1 MNGILYAELYA
12 AFITRDTH
20 SSFYLRG
27 ILITNASGTCTED
40 NLCMKKTIALN
51 IYLCCNVLVLN
62 DKGEAGMLIKD
73 QNRAPLFEA
82 LKDYHAKNVIPFDV
96 PGHKHGAGLPELAG
110 YVGKKVLEI
119 DVNAME
125 CLDNI
130 SNPIG
135 VIKEAEELA
144 AQAYGAANAFFL
156 VNGTT
161 SGVQAMIMAACR
173 PGEKVILPRNAH
185 KSAIAGMILSGA
197 VPIYIQPE
205 INEDLG
211 IAMGITESSVR
222 QAIASNP
229 DARAVFVIHPTYY
242 GAVSDLSAIV
252 KIAHQ
257 HEIAVLADEAHGAHF
272 RFHPQ
277 LPVSAM
283 ELGADASASSTHKTG
298 GSLTQSSLLLMRDS
312 MLDPNYMKTT
322 LNLTQTTSASY
333 LLMGSIDIA
342 RKQLA
347 TRGRD
352 ILGKVLD
359 IVCRAKEELNTV
371 DGLYAFGRELVGSP
385 GVFDY
390 DDTKLGVN
398 VRKLGLSG
406 YETEKLL
413 RKEYNIQV
421 ELADMYNILAITA
434 VGDTEGSVGTLV
446 QALKDI
452 AKRHRNGEIR
462 EITRN
467 MLKNPEIVVSPRDAY
482 YSSKKSVKLEDAVG
496 SVSGE
501 SIMVYPPGIPLVTP
515 GEMITREIVE
525 YAKMLKAEECMLQG
539 TQDPYADKIL
549 VLGR

>member
-1 MNGILYAELYA
+1 L
-12 AFITRDTH
+12 
-20 SSFYLRG
+20 
-27 ILITNASGTCTED
+27 
-40 NLCMKKTIALN
+40 
-51 IYLCCNVLVLN
+51 
-62 DKGEAGMLIKD
+62 DKE
-73 QNRAPLFEA
+73 QNRVPLFEA
-82 LKDYHAKNVIPFDV
+82 LKDYHSRNVIPFDV
-96 PGHKHGAGLPELAG
+96 PGHKHGAGLPELAD
-110 YVGKKVLEI
+110 YVGKKMLEI

-135 VIKEAEELA
+135 VIREAEALA
-144 AQAYGAANAFFL
+144 ARAYGADNAFFL

-173 PGEKVILPRNAH
+173 PGEKIILPRNAH

-205 INEDLG
+205 INGDLG
-211 IAMGITESSVR
+211 IAMGITADSIK
-222 QAIASNP
+222 QAIESHP
-229 DARAVFVIHPTYY
+229 DARAIFVIHPTYY
-242 GAVSDLSAIV
+242 GAVSDLAAIA
-252 KIAHQ
+252 KIAHRYGM
-257 HEIAVLADEAHGAHF
+257 AVLADEAHGAHF
-272 RFHPQ
+272 NFHPQ
-277 LPVSAM
+277 LPASAM
-283 ELGADASASSTHKTG
+283 ELGADASASSIHKTG
-298 GSLTQSSLLLMRDS
+298 GSLTQSSMLLMRDDI
-312 MLDPNYMKTT
+312 LDPKYMKTT

-333 LLMGSIDIA
+333 LLMASLDIA

-352 ILGKVLD
+352 ILGRLLG
-359 IVCRAKEELNTV
+359 IVREAKEELNSV
-371 DGLYAFGRELVGSP
+371 DGLYAFGRELVGCP

-434 VGDTEGSVGTLV
+434 VGDTKESIGSLV
-446 QALKDI
+446 VALKDL
-452 AKRHRNGEIR
+452 AKYHRNGNVSK
-462 EITRN
+462 ITQG

-482 YSSKKSVKLEDAVG
+482 YSSKKSVPLEEAVG
-496 SVSGE
+496 YVSGE

-515 GEMITREIVE
+515 GEMMTEEIVA
-525 YAKMLKAEECMLQG
+525 YAKLLKEEECMLQG
-539 TQDPYADKIL
+539 TQDPYVDTIL
-549 VLGR
+549 VLGQ

>member
-1 MNGILYAELYA
+1 
-12 AFITRDTH
+12 
-20 SSFYLRG
+20 
-27 ILITNASGTCTED
+27 
-40 NLCMKKTIALN
+40 
-51 IYLCCNVLVLN
+51 VL
-62 DKGEAGMLIKD
+62 DKE
-73 QNRAPLFEA
+73 QNRVPLFEA
-82 LKDYHAKNVIPFDV
+82 LKDYHSRNVIPFDV
-96 PGHKHGAGLPELAG
+96 PGHKHGAGLPELAD
-110 YVGKKVLEI
+110 YVGKKMLEI

-135 VIKEAEELA
+135 VIREAEALA
-144 AQAYGAANAFFL
+144 ARAYGADNAFFL

-173 PGEKVILPRNAH
+173 PGEKIILPRNAH

-205 INEDLG
+205 INGDLG
-211 IAMGITESSVR
+211 IAMGITADSIK
-222 QAIASNP
+222 QAIESHP
-229 DARAVFVIHPTYY
+229 DARAIFVIHPTYY
-242 GAVSDLSAIV
+242 GAVSDLAAIA
-252 KIAHQ
+252 KIAHRYGM
-257 HEIAVLADEAHGAHF
+257 AVLADEAHGAHF
-272 RFHPQ
+272 NFHPQ
-277 LPVSAM
+277 LPASAM
-283 ELGADASASSTHKTG
+283 ELGADASASSIHKTG
-298 GSLTQSSLLLMRDS
+298 GSLTQSSMLLMRDDI
-312 MLDPNYMKTT
+312 LDPKYMKTT

-333 LLMGSIDIA
+333 LLMASLDIA

-352 ILGKVLD
+352 ILGRLLG
-359 IVCRAKEELNTV
+359 IVREAKEELNSV
-371 DGLYAFGRELVGSP
+371 DGLYAFGRELVGCP

-434 VGDTEGSVGTLV
+434 VGDTKESIGSLV
-446 QALKDI
+446 VALKDL
-452 AKRHRNGEIR
+452 AKYHRNGNVSK
-462 EITRN
+462 ITQG

-482 YSSKKSVKLEDAVG
+482 YSSKKSVPLEEAVG
-496 SVSGE
+496 YVSGE

-515 GEMITREIVE
+515 GEMMTEEIVA
-525 YAKMLKAEECMLQG
+525 YAKLLKEEECMLQG
-539 TQDPYADKIL
+539 TQDPYVDTIL
-549 VLGR
+549 VLGQ